1 MDIREQIHALSD
13 EMLENLGKLVA
24 IDSTLGT
31 PSEDKPFGEGPAK
44 ALEAGL
50 EIAKSLGFKT
60 VNLDNYC
67 GYAEMF
73 ENDPIY
79 APICCRREGFSV
91 ESTDKTSSDPTEV
104 VCEASNPGG
113 NSNFGP
119 VLGLIGKR
127 IGEAVNTLCTDTAP
141 LTCEP
146 KDCNVPTDDGI
157 GYKNEPLDKPKAAC
171 PCLYGCNT
179 SAKWAGTER
188 EYFLCNEFRFNIGTI
203 KEDAPI
209 VSSEDA
215 SYTKYTEVTDY
226 NIDYESSYCQ
236 TRTGSPIQIN
246 LQKAEAGRKLVIE
259 YPKRVSAQ

>member
-1 MDIREQIHALSD
+1 MRSFAKQDVIIANVINRDRGVRSD
-13 EMLENLGKLVA
+13 TGVTDKWC
-24 IDSTLGT
+24 DSSGN
-31 PSEDKPFGEGPAK
+31 PSYRYQWF
-44 ALEAGL
+44 
-50 EIAKSLGFKT
+50 
-60 VNLDNYC
+60 
-67 GYAEMF
+67 AEMF